1 MQDCSSDTDKISSGS
16 GGHRDSGKK
25 KKKSLLGK
33 VDFTGLILGN
43 IFRVAT
49 FHPNAVKYAFF

>member
-1 MQDCSSDTDKISSGS
+1 MGTEIL
-16 GGHRDSGKK
+16 GKK

-33 VDFTGLILGN
+33 VDFTGLILGT

>member
-1 MQDCSSDTDKISSGS
+1 VGTEIL
-16 GGHRDSGKK
+16 GKK
-25 KKKSLLGK
+25 KSKSLLGK

>member
-16 GGHRDSGKK
+16 GGHRDSGK